1 MNVTLII
8 IVAASVIVGYVSSR
22 FLPPNSPI
30 EQLAEEEI
38 KLETGITVDF
48 SADKTKV

>member
-1 MNVTLII
+1 MSITLIVV
-8 IVAASVIVGYVSSR
+8 VAASLIVGYMSSR

-38 KLETGITVDF
+38 KAETGVSVDF